1 MIIDLHTHPNLKAFN
16 SDYPE
21 PAANMWDN
29 IHHRIDGSKQAQN
42 INDLTKHIWK
52 ESQSNLDRMTAGDV
66 RVFQLSLYPTEKG
79 FLNVRNIPETLF
91 GKRRVNLLQEI
102 ITGYHSS
109 SITAQKKNKNYFK
122 ELQAE
127 YEYVKSQQGKSP
139 DGKSEFVIVNNYKE
153 LDHTLKKKDTLVGI
167 ITIEGAHVFN
177 SNIDGIDK
185 MNKQDLFKML
195 SENIQTA
202 KNWEHPPFIINLSHH
217 FWNYLAGH
225 SKSFKRPINNILN
238 QNKGK
243 NKGITE
249 AGWHVIRE
257 LLSTKNGKRIL
268 IDTKHMSAASR
279 KEYYAFINNY
289 NYVNPENKIPVV
301 SSHACANGFKTID
314 SSIVKADLIVKARKG
329 RLYKWSINISDEEAK
344 IIHDSEGLIGL
355 MMDKGNMGGIDVVNE
370 ISKEKDIKKQRKL
383 YAQLFWDNAFQFVK
397 AVDKKSGWDMIAVG
411 TDFDGSI
418 THMEPY
424 PTAADL
430 PQFQQDLLTFLE
442 EKKYQQS
449 LWFGYTPKEIV
460 DKMMYGNAM
469 DFYKKF
475 FV

>member
-1 MIIDLHTHPNLKAFN
+1 MIT
-16 SDYPE
+16 
-21 PAANMWDN
+21 
-29 IHHRIDGSKQAQN
+29 
-42 INDLTKHIWK
+42 
-52 ESQSNLDRMTAGDV
+52 
-66 RVFQLSLYPTEKG
+66 
-79 FLNVRNIPETLF
+79 
-91 GKRRVNLLQEI
+91 
-102 ITGYHSS
+102 
-109 SITAQKKNKNYFK
+109 
-122 ELQAE
+122 
-127 YEYVKSQQGKSP
+127 
-139 DGKSEFVIVNNYKE
+139 
-153 LDHTLKKKDTLVGI
+153 
-167 ITIEGAHVFN
+167 
-177 SNIDGIDK
+177 
-185 MNKQDLFKML
+185 
-195 SENIQTA
+195 
-202 KNWEHPPFIINLSHH
+202 LSHH
-217 FWNYLAGH
+217 FWNHLAGH
-225 SKSFKRPINNILN
+225 SKSMKRPINNVLN